1 MLSLCIVIHV
11 LNKMSERKK
20 SCISQWNVINNFLPS
35 QSFFLFSDF
44 ILIVGTYQNSNLWR
58 TWSVCCNS
66 TTIRV
71 VWWLNCVVLRCQN
84 KTPEYKKKK
93 SVLRNVTATFIHDF
107 LSSFSWWIIIV
118 FSNWSILQLQ
128 LGIRQRQKWWI

>member
-1 MLSLCIVIHV
+1 MRANLIVEDCLGSNSSYLCYSYVVIHV
-11 LNKMSERKK
+11 VNKMSERKK
-20 SCISQWNVINNFLPS
+20 SCISQWNVINNFLSS

-44 ILIVGTYQNSNLWR
+44 ILIVGTYQNLNLWR
-58 TWSVCCNS
+58 TWTVCCNS

-93 SVLRNVTATFIHDF
+93 NRVAQCNSNRHSWFPFKFF
-107 LSSFSWWIIIV
+107 LM
-118 FSNWSILQLQ
+118 N
-128 LGIRQRQKWWI
+128 